1 MSLIE
6 AAHAGDGDW
15 QAWCDGLLDGAQRL
29 FTSPF
34 ANLGIGRRGEA
45 HYEILASASPL
56 EQVRAYA
63 AQFVPTM
70 DARLLDP
77 FWRFPHYVGTSADI
91 HRSSAMDPHL
101 IEFHVLA
108 GSEDILGLV
117 AMADEYSISIGAPHA
132 ERISISRDDRRLLT
146 QVALHL
152 EAGLRLRV
160 QPSATIAWLETN
172 GRVAHAEGELQ
183 SAEARE
189 GLTSHVKLVERNRT
203 RRLRQQPAA
212 LDAWQALIAGR
223 WALVERGERGG
234 GRRYAVVETSRSSHL
249 RALTRLEAH
258 AAEISARGLTGKLS
272 AYALGVSTGTVS
284 RALANAALKLGTRNR
299 TELTRLVAS
308 LLNAGPQRHGDV
320 ALTPSEREVLSLV
333 RLGWTNAAIARSR
346 ERSERTVANQ
356 VASLLE
362 KLRVPSRRAL
372 AAANVDG

>member
-1 MSLIE
+1 MGLIE

-15 QAWCDGLLDGAQRL
+15 QAWCDGLLSGAQRL
-29 FTSPF
+29 FTSRF
-34 ANLGIGRRGEA
+34 ANLGIGRRGKA
-45 HYEILASASPL
+45 HYEILASAAPL
-56 EQVRAYA
+56 EQVREYA

-77 FWRFPHYVGTSADI
+77 FWRFPHYVGTSVDI
-91 HRSSAMDPHL
+91 HRSSPMDRHL
-101 IEFHVLA
+101 LEFNVLA
-108 GSEDILGLV
+108 GSKDILGLV
-117 AMADEYSISIGAPHA
+117 AIADEYSVSIGAPHSA
-132 ERISISRDDRRLLT
+132 RISIAREDRRVLT

-152 EAGLRLRV
+152 EAALRSRV
-160 QPSATIAWLETN
+160 QPSATVAWLETN
-172 GRVAHAEGELQ
+172 GRVAHAEPELQ

-189 GLTSHVKLVERNRT
+189 GLTSHVKLVEQNRT

-212 LDAWQALIAGR
+212 LDAWHALIAGR
-223 WALVERGERGG
+223 WALLERGERGG
-234 GRRYAVVETSRSSHL
+234 ARRYAVVETTRSSHL
-249 RALTRLEAH
+249 RALTTLEAH
-258 AAEISARGLTGKLS
+258 AAEISARGLTGKLV
-272 AYALGVSTGTVS
+272 AYALGVTTGTVS
-284 RALANAALKLGTRNR
+284 RALASAALKLGTRNR

-308 LLNAGPQRHGDV
+308 LLNVGPRRHGEL

-372 AAANVDG
+372 AATNLDG